1 MTAPF
6 SATGPFVNPDAMMA
20 AASLVQREWGHTGYM
35 LAVADGNRL
44 VTIFEVSHYDGSRF
58 NVAADKWGNARGLS
72 DDPGKAHD
80 ELAEMRDVAR
90 GN

>member
-1 MTAPF
+1 MNAPF
-6 SATGPFVNPDAMMA
+6 SAAGTFANPDAMMA
-20 AASLVQREWGHTGYM
+20 AASLVQREWGHAGYA

-44 VTIFEVSHYDGSRF
+44 VTIFEVSHFDGSRF

-72 DDPGKAHD
+72 DDRETA
-80 ELAEMRDVAR
+80 LAEVAAMTDNAR